1 MDIFYSIVNFFVKG
15 GAFMYPIL
23 IVATFGA
30 AIAIERYVTLTRMRI
45 ANKNAWNRVEP
56 LLMKGDFDK
65 ARELTSK
72 DDTAVSRLL
81 GMGLALQGAVRRRD
95 DVEKAMEESMMEVI
109 PQLQKRTHY
118 LATFANLATLLGL
131 LGTVSGLI
139 HAFAAVAT
147 VNPAEKANL
156 LSASISEAMNCT
168 AFGLMTAVP
177 ILFVHAL
184 LQTKTTE
191 LIDSLETA
199 GVKFM
204 NALAARQSTRTQA
217 HLELVKAAQAS

>member
-1 MDIFYSIVNFFVKG
+1 ML
-15 GAFMYPIL
+15 PIL
-23 IVATFGA
+23 LVAAAGT
-30 AIAIERYVTLTRMRI
+30 AIALERYITLTRS
-45 ANKNAWNRVEP
+45 AVKNRRAWAKVEP
-56 LLMKGDFDK
+56 ALTSGDFDQ
-65 ARELTSK
+65 ARELVAK
-72 DDTAVSRLL
+72 DDTPISRLL
-81 GMGLALQGAVRRRD
+81 TMGLALQGAVRRRD
-95 DVEKAMEESMMEVI
+95 DVEKGMEQSMMEVI

-139 HAFAAVAT
+139 QAFAAVST

-177 ILFVHAL
+177 LLFIHAL

-199 GVKFM
+199 AAKFI
-204 NALAARQSTRTQA
+204 NALATRQVTRTVG
-217 HLELVKAAQAS
+217 HLELVKAAHA